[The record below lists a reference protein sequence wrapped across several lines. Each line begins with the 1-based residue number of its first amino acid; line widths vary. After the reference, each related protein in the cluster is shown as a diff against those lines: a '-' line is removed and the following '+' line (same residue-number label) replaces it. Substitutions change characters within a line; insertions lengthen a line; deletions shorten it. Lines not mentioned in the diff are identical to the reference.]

1 MLVKHKFK
9 TKITVILA
17 VIIYIILMG
26 ITIYGVT
33 PFGECDVVQIT
44 RDEKG
49 YIYVMSIS
57 ENEVVVD
64 RMDAEGY
71 SDRFYRCGLEAQDAQ
86 LLFGYYEGK
95 IYIAQVW
102 HEVDDL
108 GHAVDTGQH
117 FSIWETEVRGF
128 RCILEGTIDN
138 ETTFTDMRVDR
149 GGIRLA
155 GTDLQTREVVTYR
168 YQERELLVQ
177 RYMTDFI
184 PHTVCFGASG
194 LYVLSD
200 QNQMYLLGYNENSSS
215 PVQNALGEVAAVFTD
230 ENGVYWQNKG
240 SKDLKCLHYE
250 GAQGF
255 TIQNMGVVQDV
266 AYSEAAQN
274 YTIIL
279 QEDGEQRIVVI
290 NRDGEGNYIDTVEM
304 DNTGIIKNALTPM
317 GMITVLYVAVG
328 AAFML
333 IVRFLRHKS
342 RLLYKTLVSISA
354 LSGICLVVMI
364 VIINFH
370 EGGNYQGM
378 NLAIIAFAEWIV
390 VMVIAMLFLGHIW
403 KNMDIVLTWMD
414 RISKGEYD
422 IESRKAPDNDFGIM
436 WTALERM
443 CRKLRVQKY
452 RYDETVEYLYRYA
465 PRNFEQLF
473 DKETLQEI
481 RVGETRQLPATL
493 GIISVIDKETLLTGK
508 TQKQYMQYINKLLDL
523 LFSQRESEQAV
534 FLQDGS
540 SLENVKAVFRGERES
555 AIAALQYSVECMEAL
570 LLQTEVQ
577 YGTAP
582 FILLHTAKVSCGLS
596 GGSRQ
601 VYPYVASLE
610 MESLGR
616 YADRL
621 RRSGLKI
628 VMTEETWQFIKEN
641 AEGRYIG
648 YVMSADRRYTFR
660 LYEVFDA
667 CPQPQKLARL
677 KNRERFAQA
686 LELFYNNDLYL
697 ARSAFADVLKEC
709 PDDGICGWYVF
720 ACDKMFDDETAEKRY
735 ELFGREEFR

>member
-1 MLVKHKFK
+1 MKHRIK
-9 TKITVILA
+9 TKIAVIS
-17 VIIYIILMG
+17 VIIIYIILLVV
-26 ITIYGVT
+26 TIYGVT
-33 PFGECDVVQIT
+33 PLGECDVVQLT
-44 RDEKG
+44 RDEEG
-49 YIYVMSIS
+49 YIYTMSVS
-57 ENEVVVD
+57 ENEVVVN
-64 RMDAEGY
+64 RMDTDGY
-71 SDRFYRCGLEAQDAQ
+71 SDRFYRCGREAQDAQ

-102 HEVDDL
+102 HDEDDL
-108 GHAVDTGQH
+108 GQAVGTGRH

-128 RCILEGTIDN
+128 RCILKGTIDN
-138 ETTFTDMRVDR
+138 ETAFTDIRIDR

-155 GTDLQTREVVTYR
+155 GTDLQTQEVVTYR
-168 YQERELLVQ
+168 YQEGELLIQNYV
-177 RYMTDFI
+177 TDLV
-184 PHTVCFGASG
+184 PLTVCFGANG

-200 QNQMYLLGYNENSSS
+200 RNQMYLIEWDENSAD
-215 PVQNALGEVAAVFTD
+215 PIKNALGEVAAVFTD
-230 ENGVYWQNKG
+230 ENGVYWQNKD
-240 SKDLKCLHYE
+240 SKDLKCLLYE

-255 TIQNMGVVQDV
+255 TIQDMGTVQDV
-266 AYSEAAQN
+266 AYSGSAQN
-274 YTIIL
+274 GAMIL
-279 QEDGEQRIVVI
+279 LEDGEKRILVI
-290 NRDGEGNYIDTVEM
+290 GQDGSGHYIDEV
-304 DNTGIIKNALTPM
+304 GLYLIGVVKNALTPM
-317 GMITVLYVAVG
+317 AMVTVLYVAVG
-328 AAFML
+328 TAFVL

-342 RLLYKTLVSISA
+342 RLLYKTLAAISG

-370 EGGNYQGM
+370 EGGNYKGM
-378 NLAIIAFAEWIV
+378 NLAIIAFAEWLV

-403 KNMDIVLTWMD
+403 KNMDIILAWMD

-422 IESRKAPDNDFGIM
+422 IENRKAPDNDFGIM

-473 DKETLQEI
+473 DKENLQEI
-481 RVGETRQLPATL
+481 RVGDTRQLPVTL
-493 GIISVIDKETLLTGK
+493 GIVSVIDKKTLLTGR
-508 TQKQYMQYINKLLDL
+508 TQKQYMQYANKLMDL
-523 LFSQRESEQAV
+523 LFSQRESDQAV

-540 SLENVKAVFRGERES
+540 NLENVKVVFKGEKES
-555 AIAALQYSVECMEAL
+555 AAAALRYSVACMETL

-577 YGTAP
+577 YDTAP

-601 VYPYVASLE
+601 VYPYITSLE

-616 YADRL
+616 YVDRF
-621 RRSGLKI
+621 RKSGLRI
-628 VMTEETWQFIKEN
+628 VVTEETWQLIREC

-648 YVMSADRRYTFR
+648 YVVSSDQKYTFR

-677 KNRERFAQA
+677 RNRERFAQA
-686 LELFYNNDLYL
+686 LELFYSNDLYL
-697 ARSAFADVLKEC
+697 ARSTFADVLKEC

-720 ACDKMFDDETAEKRY
+720 ACDKMFNAETTAEKTY